1 MTDKSRLEELIP
13 LYALGVLEGEELR
26 EAESLLESPEGKRL
40 LREYENV
47 MSLLPYAARG
57 ASPAPELRKKLLA
70 EIRKTA
76 PVRSEEP
83 VRVPFLERYF
93 TLWFGLGGAL
103 AAAVI
108 VFLFVW
114 NLSLRG
120 TLNDQR
126 TLVAELDERV
136 SSQQDEI
143 KSLENLLAKKDN
155 EIGGLETKLASLE
168 EITEFMEDP
177 NIVLVRLENKNPE
190 IRAAGRVLWDKDEH
204 DALFYSLNLPVP
216 PPGKTYQ
223 WWVVADG
230 TTKSVGIFRADSD
243 GNSVVKVD
251 SLKKYGENIENFRL
265 TLEPEGGANTPGGK
279 TLLAG
284 ESI

>member
-1 MTDKSRLEELIP
+1 MDELIP

-26 EAESLLESPEGKRL
+26 EAESLLDTPGGREL
-40 LREYENV
+40 LRQYEEV
-47 MSLLPYAARG
+47 SSLLPYAAKG
-57 ASPAPELRKKLLA
+57 VSPSPELRKKLLA
-70 EIRKTA
+70 EIRESYA
-76 PVRSEEP
+76 GHRVRR
-83 VRVPFLERYF
+83 RVPFLERF
-93 TLWFGLGGAL
+93 QPLLFGLGGAV

-126 TLVAELDERV
+126 ALVSKLNERV
-136 SSQQDEI
+136 TVQDGKI
-143 KSLENLLAKKDN
+143 KNLNNLLALKEG

-177 NIVLVRLENKNPE
+177 NIVLVALESRKPE
-190 IRAAGRVLWDKDEH
+190 TAAAGRVLWDRDEH

-230 TTKSVGIFRADSD
+230 DTKSVGVFESDGD
-243 GNSVVKVD
+243 GNSVVMID
-251 SLKKYGENIENFRL
+251 SLKEYGEDIEEFSL
-265 TLEPEGGANTPGGK
+265 TLEPEGGAETPTGNTILSGQ
-279 TLLAG
+279 
-284 ESI
+284 SI